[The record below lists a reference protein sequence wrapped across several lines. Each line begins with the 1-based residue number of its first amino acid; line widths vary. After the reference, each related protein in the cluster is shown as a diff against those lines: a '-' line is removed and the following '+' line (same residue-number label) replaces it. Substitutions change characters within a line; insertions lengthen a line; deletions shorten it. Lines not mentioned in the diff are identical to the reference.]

1 MIGLCL
7 LVLVNMF
14 SVGKRYLNSES
25 FTTPRQF
32 NSYFN
37 QRPVDKAI
45 LEDPA
50 VSYRVADLS
59 ADMFNDTFNP
69 YWHKSVGGYSP
80 AKLQRYQD
88 LIERYLVGEVQ
99 SIGSAVNDAGTLQE
113 VQAALPEM
121 KVLSALNTKY
131 LIFGGEIPPIEN
143 PNAYGTA
150 WFVDG
155 FVDAATPDD
164 EIGLIASTDLRTT
177 AIVGADFRS
186 LWFDKLTNRPVP
198 AVPEPVEGVERPK
211 DPADTIYMT
220 SYSPNELHYH
230 YIAASDRAAVFSEVY
245 YPDWKAKVDGED
257 VDIFRADWIFRTVVL
272 PAGEHDIVMRFEP
285 EVYSVSEKA
294 SRASSGLMFALLVL
308 ALAGVFVGKKKDN
321 QA

>member
-155 FVDAATPDD
+155 FVDAAAPDD

-186 LWFDKLTNRPVP
+186 LWFDKLNNRTVP
-198 AVPEPVEGVERPK
+198 AVPEPVEGVEGQ
-211 DPADTIYMT
+211 ADTIYMT

-257 VDIFRADWIFRTVVL
+257 VDIFRADWIFRAAVL
-272 PAGEHDIVMRFEP
+272 PAGEHDVVMRFEP

-294 SRASSGLMFALLVL
+294 SRASSGLLFVLLVL